1 MSAQWAEQDLPTPAT
16 DQPDTPGGGG
26 NGGTGGIGGEGG
38 LGIIVVLRPGG
49 ARVRLQHKH
58 KIQLYVSDACG
69 ETCEKRKASDTH
81 HRNFSL

>member
-1 MSAQWAEQDLPTPAT
+1 MKEKRVFGFGL
-16 DQPDTPGGGG
+16 GGLVV
-26 NGGTGGIGGEGG
+26 IG

-69 ETCEKRKASDTH
+69 ETCEKRKASDTQSSKLFPV
-81 HRNFSL
+81 NGVLL